1 MNYLFGFCYYL
12 TKTSATSLWS
22 KDCAQGDVRIIQK
35 QWPENA
41 IFSCV
46 KKDTYK
52 ELIWKKKT
60 VYAQPYA
67 GEEPLKLN
75 WGARKHCLLKHC
87 K

>member
-12 TKTSATSLWS
+12 IKTSATSLWS
-22 KDCAQGDVRIIQK
+22 KDCAQGDVRNLTGTMTR
-35 QWPENA
+35 NA

-67 GEEPLKLN
+67 GEELLKLN
-75 WGARKHCLLKHC
+75 RARKTLPIKTL
-87 K
+87 